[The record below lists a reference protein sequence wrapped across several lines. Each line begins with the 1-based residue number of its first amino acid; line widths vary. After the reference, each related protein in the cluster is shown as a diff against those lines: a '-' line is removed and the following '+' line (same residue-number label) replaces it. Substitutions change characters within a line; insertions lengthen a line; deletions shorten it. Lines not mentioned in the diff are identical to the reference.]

1 MNAFQ
6 RIAIIVGYEW
16 RRAIAKKKF
25 LVLLILAL
33 ALQVG
38 LFALFYYF
46 FTNPLPPGFTVIG
59 PSLEEIKSMMW
70 LVGVLGPQIQSL
82 FIPLIAIVIAG
93 GSMSEEYE
101 RGTADILLSKPIT
114 KIEYMTGKFLGGLS
128 LLGFVI
134 ALTTTLGATLAY
146 GLFGPQES
154 IQFVP
159 VIYLVLLYSNMLF
172 FSMTFMFSEVLRR
185 TTLSI
190 LAGIS
195 ILVASSIIGGILST
209 MYLISGGEQLYLEVS
224 KWLPNWSVSNL
235 PNFVASELITA
246 PQSPFVS
253 TPGGDIQLAA
263 AIIAVYTI
271 ASILIAALKLVR
283 SDVTKRTT

>member
-6 RIAIIVGYEW
+6 RIATVIGYEW

-25 LVLLILAL
+25 LVLMILAL

-46 FTNPLPPGFTVIG
+46 FTNPPPGFTVIG
-59 PSLEEIKSMMW
+59 PSLEEVKAMMW
-70 LVGVLGPQIQSL
+70 LVGVLGPQGL

-134 ALTTTLGATLAY
+134 ALITTLGATLAY

-154 IQFVP
+154 IQFAP

-172 FSMTFMFSEVLRR
+172 FSMTFMFSEVFRR

-235 PNFVASELITA
+235 PSFVASELITA

-271 ASILIAALKLVR
+271 ASILIAALKLVK
-283 SDVTKRTT
+283 SDVTKRTS